1 MTGIREKMWLIIA
14 VFLALCLI
22 TGIIFFSIRLSR
34 LQPAEITLDDMKRPN
49 VSGDISISGAVARP
63 GIYATRA
70 GDTLTALVS
79 AAGVSDNAD
88 TAHIKIYV
96 PAKGETVPN
105 QKVDLNRA
113 DAWLLQ
119 ALPGIGEGKA
129 RLIVDYRTK
138 HGPFR
143 SLDDMLK
150 IEGFGKST
158 VDRIRD
164 FATVGD

>member
-14 VFLALCLI
+14 VFLVLCLI

-88 TAHIKIYV
+88 TARLSIYV
-96 PAKGETVPN
+96 PGKGELARP

-113 DAWLLQ
+113 ETWLLQ
-119 ALPGIGEGKA
+119 ALPGIGEGRA
-129 RLIVDYRTK
+129 RLIVDYRARN
-138 HGPFR
+138 GPFR
-143 SLDDMLK
+143 SIDDLLK

-158 VDRIRD
+158 VDKIRD
-164 FATVGD
+164 YATVED